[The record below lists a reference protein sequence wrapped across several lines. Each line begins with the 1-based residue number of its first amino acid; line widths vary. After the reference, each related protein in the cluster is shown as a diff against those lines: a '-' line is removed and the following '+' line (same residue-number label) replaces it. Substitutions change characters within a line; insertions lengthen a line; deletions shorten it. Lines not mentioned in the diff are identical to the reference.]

1 MRQLLF
7 FSVLLK
13 LQYRFFVICSIIS
26 IATGTLINFA
36 YHLCHFFVLSSR
48 LTPIYM
54 IMIGIY
60 ATLFNHMIFGPA
72 RPPTDTSCDRKW
84 WMNLLYI
91 NNFVDKSEDLVS
103 LCFFKYSTSPWG
115 HLNDYMFNYH
125 YKI

>member
-115 HLNDYMFNYH
+115 HLNDYV
-125 YKI
+125 